1 MLACLTTLYTLVSTS
16 RGSETA
22 VAPPLVGA
30 LDVPVDVERQ
40 APRLPLTRATG
51 CPRDR
56 CSRPQRLRGP
66 QPLYSARV
74 RLDQQFEVAQPG
86 CFAGLLSPTSMQAF
100 FSVWHAIAI

>member
-1 MLACLTTLYTLVSTS
+1 MPVWLTTLFTLVSTS

-30 LDVPVDVERQ
+30 LDVPVYVERQ

-51 CPRDR
+51 RPRDR
-56 CSRPQRLRGP
+56 CSRPQRLRTP

-74 RLDQQFEVAQPG
+74 RSHQLFEVAQPG
-86 CFAGLLSPTSMQAF
+86 YFNGLLNPTSMQAYH
-100 FSVWHAIAI
+100 SVWHAIAV